1 MAIQAIMVDVDGVL
15 LVHPDERGWSANL
28 ERDIGIS
35 ASNLQTDFFDR
46 HWDDIIHGR
55 ASLRE
60 RLAPVL
66 QGMSP
71 QVTCDELI
79 GYWFSNDAHINN
91 ALLAELAALR
101 ADGMEIHLAT
111 VQEHE
116 RARYLWEELDLR
128 SSFDGLHYAA
138 ELGCAKPAAR
148 FYKSIEARTG
158 FRPWDLFLIDDRI
171 ENVEG
176 AIKCG
181 WAAALWTGKDT
192 LQSRIPKKS

>member
-1 MAIQAIMVDVDGVL
+1 MVDVDGVL
-15 LVHPDERGWSANL
+15 LIHPDKRGWSANL

-35 ASNLQTDFFDR
+35 ASSLQTNFFEP

-66 QGMSP
+66 KGMSP

-79 GYWFSNDAHINN
+79 GYWFSHDAHINN
-91 ALLAELAALR
+91 ALLAELAAFR
-101 ADGMEIHLAT
+101 AGGTEVHLAT

-116 RARYLWEELDLR
+116 RAHYLWEVLDFR
-128 SSFDGLHYAA
+128 NMFDGIHYAA
-138 ELGCAKPAAR
+138 ELGCSKPAAR
-148 FYKSIEARTG
+148 FYESIEARTG
-158 FRPWDLFLIDDRI
+158 FHPQDLFLIDDRI

-176 AIKCG
+176 AMRNG
-181 WAAALWTGKDT
+181 WAAALWTGEDT
-192 LQSRIPKKS
+192 LQSLIPNKF